1 METSSTFDLPFDRLA
16 MDIVGPLSLTE
27 SGNRLTLTAQYDL
40 TGYHFSYVLPDH
52 EQ

>member
-16 MDIVGPLSLTE
+16 MDIVGPLSLT
-27 SGNRLTLTAQYDL
+27 AQYDL
-40 TGYHFSYVLPDH
+40 LLPDH